1 VRIALFDYRVTAN
14 NPIGGCHRRMLE
26 GLSADH
32 QFTVFAVEFSNPEPE
47 RIEWVKIPAP
57 MRPLALLFVVF
68 HVLAPLYYLAYRW
81 RKRVRFD
88 LVQCVEGNLAFGD
101 VRYVHFCHKRYLK
114 SHWKSSRPAG
124 LRGWGRWLDYKLH
137 ALAEA
142 WVFRRSGRV
151 VTPSLGL
158 AQELLEEYPFL
169 EGRIDVVSNPVEI
182 DRLHRPSDFD
192 RAAHRK
198 QLGLNDDDCV
208 LAFVALG
215 HFERKS
221 LPAILEALAEIREPN
236 LKLIVVGG
244 TDSQVGPY
252 RSKAEATGIAAQVL
266 FCGMQSDIRPFLW
279 LSNGFILPS
288 HYETFS
294 LVAYEAAAAELPLI
308 VSRVHG
314 VAEIAADH
322 ENALIVEPNRESIV
336 AALREFAGMS
346 DASRGQMGSRAR
358 EAVLGFGPE
367 AFVSA
372 WTRFYECT
380 SPV

>member
-1 VRIALFDYRVTAN
+1 VRIALFDYRVTTT
-14 NPIGGCHRRMLE
+14 NPVGGCHRRVLE
-26 GLSADH
+26 GLSANH
-32 QFTVFAVEFSNPEPE
+32 QFTVFAVEFSNPAPE
-47 RIEWVKIPAP
+47 RIEWIRIPAP
-57 MRPLALLFVVF
+57 LRPLALLFVVF
-68 HVLAPLYYLAYRW
+68 HVLAPLYYWAYRL

-88 LVQCVEGNLAFGD
+88 LVQCVESNLAFGD

-114 SHWKSSRPAG
+114 SHWRSSRPSG
-124 LRGWGRWLDYKLH
+124 FRRWGRWLDYKLH
-137 ALAEA
+137 ALAET
-142 WVFRRSGRV
+142 WVFRSGRI

-158 AQELLEEYPFL
+158 AQELLDEYPFL
-169 EGRIDVVSNPVEI
+169 QGRVDVVSNPVEI
-182 DRLHRPSDFD
+182 DQLRRPCGFD
-192 RAAHRK
+192 RSAQRK
-198 QLGLNDDDCV
+198 QWGLDDTDCV

-221 LPAILEALAEIREPN
+221 LPAILEALAEIREPH

-244 TDSQVGPY
+244 TDGQVQPY
-252 RSKAEATGIAAQVL
+252 RSKAAASGIGAQVL
-266 FCGMQSDIRPFLW
+266 FCGMQTDVRRFLW
-279 LSNGFILPS
+279 MSDGFILPS

-314 VAEIAADH
+314 VTEIAADH
-322 ENALIVEPNRESIV
+322 ENALIVEPNRESIL
-336 AALREFAGMS
+336 AALREFMCMS
-346 DASRGQMGSRAR
+346 DASRGRMGSRAR
-358 EAVLGFGPE
+358 ESVLRFGPE